1 MSATKRCTQCQREL
15 SVEQFSKKPKSK
27 DGFQFVCKECNVGY
41 IQKRRQIGTE
51 IRRKIMDE
59 SEGCQNPS
67 CCSSPE
73 HGRLLITGYNYGL
86 FDLDHINESLKLHRY
101 EVESAWIVANEDEF
115 WTRIKPNVQVLCRQ
129 CHLFKTSKSRRTG
142 GAVYQKIHGRK
153 PPLQFIDPGYDLFN
167 NVERV
172 DISVDDDGE
181 ICETP
186 IYSKG
191 FHEDGWFVQRDLD
204 GFLISYLELQD
215 GEGKYFMY
223 DKDGER
229 IL

>member
-1 MSATKRCTQCQREL
+1 VYNSGANSVKLETAQHAVALPTRKCWIIPAGIEDVDQSWHPNPFDPPMTYHFGTQWQ
-15 SVEQFSKKPKSK
+15 
-27 DGFQFVCKECNVGY
+27 
-41 IQKRRQIGTE
+41 
-51 IRRKIMDE
+51 
-59 SEGCQNPS
+59 
-67 CCSSPE
+67 
-73 HGRLLITGYNYGL
+73 
-86 FDLDHINESLKLHRY
+86 
-101 EVESAWIVANEDEF
+101 
-115 WTRIKPNVQVLCRQ
+115 
-129 CHLFKTSKSRRTG
+129 RTG

-172 DISVDDDGE
+172 DISVDDNGE
-181 ICETP
+181 IWETP